1 MSVTEG
7 FVRPEVVEQGPQLPG
22 GDHILAAPE
31 EIPRKTPVSL
41 IQFLM
46 PIVLVVLL
54 VGMVIMMFTYG
65 GMGSRAL
72 SPYMMFFPVMMVI
85 AVMSM
90 ASHTVGGG
98 SQVGELNEDRKDY
111 LRYLGIQRQI
121 VQKTGRQQHA
131 ARSWHNPELA
141 FLPSLAV
148 SPRKWERSPAS
159 TNFAQT
165 RVGLGTEKLA
175 TKLVPPEAAPVD
187 NLEPVAAR
195 FLKRFVDTHKNQT
208 SIPLAVALGTYPY
221 ITISDSDGKTARG
234 LVRSML
240 LQLTLFHGPEHLLVV
255 VITDQPDDPL
265 WRWVK
270 WLPHNQHPTATDAL
284 GTARMVY
291 PDTSTAHEALRVLLG
306 NRQAHKKDAATAV
319 SPHVVI
325 VSDRPNPLTPPTK
338 LIGRDGVEGVTLI
351 DLQAADP
358 APTGAA
364 NDDIKPFKF
373 TICDGLLYVADARGV
388 QTKFA
393 VPDHASVSF
402 AADCARILSR
412 YRPASE
418 VDVLEQR
425 LTRKVVRGGPWQ
437 QLGITDVATADPAV
451 LQRRRDPR
459 DFLKIQIGEEP
470 SGVAVYFDI
479 KETGLGGMGPHG
491 ILIGASGSGKSETLR
506 TLVLLLLATHPSDLL
521 NLLLIDYKGG
531 VTFLGFEQA
540 PHTSA
545 VLTNMEAESHL
556 VGRMDVAIRGEI
568 NRRQEIIREAQKRL
582 GVDIPNVIRYNELR
596 DAGYDLVLLPTL
608 FIIVDEFSALLG
620 HHPEFADL
628 FALIGKQG
636 RSLGMHLLL
645 ASQELAQGRLNA
657 VEPHLSYRIALR
669 TNNPRESRDVI
680 YTPDAYDLP
689 PNPGAAFF
697 TGAGEELR
705 RIDIY
710 YTADPYV
717 PPRKSAI
724 AAASAAAAKS
734 AHAPRPRLFTAS
746 PVMDAALDEAAA
758 AKETPVNGSVVGETH
773 LNGHTAAKD
782 AAPSSRP
789 AADDNTTMIGAK
801 TKQQVL
807 FNRFIGH
814 GPDAHRIWLP
824 PLNTARSLKD
834 VINDPDLSLPESQR
848 GPLQILLGVID
859 TPFYQRRDALT
870 VDLKADNMLVVGSQS
885 TGRSTLLQT
894 LIMSAA
900 STHDSTQIQFYCLDF
915 SSGKLGELED
925 LAHVGSVATKNE
937 PEKVSRTIAEMTAI
951 WNRRERLFREKNVK
965 SMADFRRRKAQGD
978 PSLKSDKHG
987 DVVLIIDGWT
997 TITKDDEGFDHLEQK
1012 VNVLAAK
1019 GKSFGIHVVLTA
1031 DRYMD
1036 FKPAIKDMLGYA
1048 LELHINDAASSGV
1061 HRKAAEAMPNL
1072 PGRGI
1077 IKSTRV
1083 NSGDDYNPE
1092 ILDLLVALPML
1103 TSSANAAPLST
1114 AIDVDVHES
1123 ITHINQANRFKAPPV
1138 RLLPEDQPRAEFMA
1152 KTFLPAPP
1160 AGRAQL
1166 VVPIGLGETDMLP
1179 QYLDFNAQS
1188 DAHFVAITDMEKGK
1202 TTTLRH
1208 IVATLCEQN
1217 PPGGGAD
1224 EPGQSVL
1231 FLIVDFQRR
1240 LLGVLPS
1247 DEYGKYVSTEEDLRK
1262 AIDYLVGVIAERSP
1276 RGNLTPKQVRR
1287 RDWWSGPD
1295 IFVVVD
1301 NAHEFAGMGNALFP
1315 LKKLLANGR
1324 DTGLH
1329 VITSWRSGGVSK
1341 HIYNPNSLLVE
1352 LKDLLTPALIGSG
1365 SKEEGVLFGV
1375 KPITQKPGRGIL
1387 VTNRGGQTELIQVP
1401 NLPAPDDDE

>member
-7 FVRPEVVEQGPQLPG
+7 FVRPETVDKEPPLPG
-22 GDHILAAPE
+22 GEHILAAPE
-31 EIPRKTPVSL
+31 EIPRKTPVSP
-41 IQFLM
+41 IQVMM
-46 PIVLVVLL
+46 PIVLIVLL
-54 VGMVIMMFTYG
+54 VGMVIMMFSFG
-65 GMGSRAL
+65 GMGSRAF
-72 SPYMMFFPVMMVI
+72 SPYMLFFPVMMVI

-121 VQKTGRQQHA
+121 VQKTGREQHA

-141 FLPSLAV
+141 FLPSLAG
-148 SPRKWERSPAS
+148 SSRKWERNPGS
-159 TNFAQT
+159 TNFAQV

-208 SIPLAVALGTYPY
+208 SMPLAVALGTYPY
-221 ITISDSDGKTARG
+221 ITVTDSDGKTARG

-240 LQLTLFHGPEHLLVV
+240 LQLTLFHGPDHLLVV
-255 VITDQPDDPL
+255 VITDKPDDPL
-265 WRWVK
+265 WSWVK

-291 PDTSTAHEALRVLLG
+291 PDTSTAHEALRLLLD
-306 NRQAHKKDAATAV
+306 NREAHKRQAATAV
-319 SPHVVI
+319 SPHLVI
-325 VSDRPNPLTPPTK
+325 VSDRPNPLTPPTT
-338 LIGRDGVEGVTLI
+338 LIGRDGLEGVTLI
-351 DLQAADP
+351 DLQP
-358 APTGAA
+358 AEPGPTGSGV
-364 NDDIKPFKF
+364 DIKPFTF

-393 VPDHASVSF
+393 VPDYASLSF
-402 AADCARILSR
+402 AADYARILSR

-418 VDVLEQR
+418 MDVLEQR
-425 LTRKVVRGGPWQ
+425 LTRKVVRGGVWEY
-437 QLGITDVATADPAV
+437 LGVPDVATADPKV

-459 DFLKIQIGEEP
+459 DFLKVKIGEEP
-470 SGVAVYFDI
+470 SGVPVYWDL
-479 KETGLGGMGPHG
+479 KETGLKGNGPHG
-491 ILIGASGSGKSETLR
+491 IVIGATGSGKSETLR
-506 TLVLLLLATHPSDLL
+506 TLVLSLLGTHPSDLL

-531 VTFLGFEQA
+531 VTFLGFDQA
-540 PHTSA
+540 PHTAA

-556 VGRMDVAIRGEI
+556 VSRMNVALRGEI

-582 GVDIPNVIRYNELR
+582 DIDIPNVIRYNELR

-608 FIIVDEFSALLG
+608 LILVDEFSALLG
-620 HHPEFADL
+620 EHPEFADL
-628 FALIGKQG
+628 FALLGQQG

-645 ASQELAQGRLNA
+645 ASQELAQGRLSK
-657 VEPHLSYRIALR
+657 VEAHLSYRFALR
-669 TNNPRESRDVI
+669 TNSPRESRDVI
-680 YTPDAYDLP
+680 HTPDAADLP
-689 PNPGAAFF
+689 PTPGAAFYLAS
-697 TGAGEELR
+697 GHDLR
-705 RIDIY
+705 RINVY
-710 YTADPYV
+710 YTGDPYV

-724 AAASAAAAKS
+724 AAASAAAQQIAD
-734 AHAPRPRLFTAS
+734 APRPRLFTAS
-746 PVMDAALDEAAA
+746 PVAPDTVPEVAAA
-758 AKETPVNGSVVGETH
+758 PGPVNGSVVDKST
-773 LNGHTAAKD
+773 LNGHSAAKE
-782 AAPSSRP
+782 ASGSSQH
-789 AADDNTTMIGAK
+789 AADREDSIIGAK
-801 TKQQVL
+801 TKAQV
-807 FNRFIGH
+807 FFSRFIGH

-834 VINDPDLSLPESQR
+834 VINDPDLRWPESQR

-859 TPFYQRRDALT
+859 TPYYQRRDALT
-870 VDLKADNMLVVGSQS
+870 VDLKADNILVVGSQHS
-885 TGRSTLLQT
+885 GRSTMLQT

-915 SSGKLGELED
+915 STGSLEALEG
-925 LAHVGSVATKNE
+925 LAHVGSVAAKNQ

-951 WNRRERLFREKNVK
+951 WNRREQLFREKNVK
-965 SMADFRRRKAQGD
+965 NMADFRRRKAQGD

-997 TITKDDEGFDHLEQK
+997 TITRDDVGFDHLEHK
-1012 VNVLAAK
+1012 VNILAAK
-1019 GKSFGIHVVLTA
+1019 AKSFGIHVVLTA

-1036 FKPAIKDMLGYA
+1036 YKPAIKDMLGYK
-1048 LELHINDAASSGV
+1048 LEFHINDAASSEV
-1061 HRKAAEAMPNL
+1061 HRKAAEALPKL

-1077 IKSTRV
+1077 VKSTRV

-1092 ILDLLVALPML
+1092 ILDFLVALPML
-1103 TSSANAAPLST
+1103 TSSANGVPLST
-1114 AIDVDVHES
+1114 SIDVDLRDS
-1123 ITHINQANRFKAPPV
+1123 IAHINGANRFKAPEV

-1152 KTFLPAPP
+1152 KTSLPAPP
-1160 AGRAQL
+1160 PGRAQL

-1179 QYLDFNAQS
+1179 QYLDFNDQS

-1202 TTTLRH
+1202 TTILRH
-1208 IVATLCEQN
+1208 IITTLCEQN

-1231 FLIVDFQRR
+1231 FLVVDFQRR

-1247 DEYGKYVSTEEDLRK
+1247 DQYGKYVSTEADLRK
-1262 AIDYLVGVIAERSP
+1262 AIDYLLPVIDERMP
-1276 RGNLTPKQVRR
+1276 RGNLTPGQVRR

-1301 NAHEFAGMGNALFP
+1301 NAHEFAGMGHALFP

-1329 VITSWRSGGVSK
+1329 VVTSWRTGGVSN
-1341 HIYNPNSLLVE
+1341 HIYNPNSLLYE
-1352 LKDLLTPALIGSG
+1352 LKNLNTPALVGSG
-1365 SKEEGVLFGV
+1365 SKDEGVLFGV
-1375 KPITQKPGRGIL
+1375 KPTTQKPGRGIL
-1387 VTNRGGQTELIQVP
+1387 VTKRGAQTELIQVP
-1401 NLPAPDDDE
+1401 HLPAPDDE